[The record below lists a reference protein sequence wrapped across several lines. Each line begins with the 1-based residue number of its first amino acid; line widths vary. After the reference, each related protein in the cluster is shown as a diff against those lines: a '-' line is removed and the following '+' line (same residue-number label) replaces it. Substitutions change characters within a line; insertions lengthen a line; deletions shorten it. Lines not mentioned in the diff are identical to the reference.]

1 MNESINFISKSIA
14 FLENFVSR
22 VYFFECKFAGIKQ
35 EIINSVKSKIRGV
48 SAHATEEGKLNVIL
62 FNVEEGD

>member
-48 SAHATEEGKLNVIL
+48 SAHVTEEGKLNVIL
-62 FNVEEGD
+62 F

>member
-35 EIINSVKSKIRGV
+35 EIINSIKSKIRGV
-48 SAHATEEGKLNVIL
+48 SAHATEE
-62 FNVEEGD
+62 

>member
-14 FLENFVSR
+14 FLENF
-22 VYFFECKFAGIKQ
+22 FECKFGGIKQ
-35 EIINSVKSKIRGV
+35 EIINSVKSKIRNV

-62 FNVEEGD
+62 FNVEEGE